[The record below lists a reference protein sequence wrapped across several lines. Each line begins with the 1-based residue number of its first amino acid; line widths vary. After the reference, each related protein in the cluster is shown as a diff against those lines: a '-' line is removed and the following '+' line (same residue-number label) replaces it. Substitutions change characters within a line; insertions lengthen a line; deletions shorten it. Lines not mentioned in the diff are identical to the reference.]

1 VDEAARAAAEG
12 RAVDL
17 WSFIGAAAAT
27 GLGGFDPGPALIG
40 AAALGSGI
48 PHRHVLGFG
57 AVLISGTA
65 ISGIVVTALVGSR
78 LSQVDWHALLRDG
91 ATAAWIELAVGVG
104 LLVYATHR
112 LVRRHH
118 GARTS
123 TRRPPNVTGLYL
135 TALGFVAIVV
145 FDVPFEIFVATAGD
159 QPQWLVG
166 AGWILWALIS
176 QLPLALLLVAIMAK
190 RHTAMVRI
198 VTAAQKRLGPLAH
211 LLFGAAL
218 GLVGLFLTVDAVRF
232 LAIGRFLID

>member
-1 VDEAARAAAEG
+1 M
-12 RAVDL
+12 DL

-48 PHRHVLGFG
+48 PHRQVLGFG
-57 AVLISGTA
+57 ALLISGTA
-65 ISGIVVTALVGSR
+65 VCGIAMTALVGSR
-78 LSQVDWHALLRDG
+78 LSRVDWHALLRDG
-91 ATAAWIELAVGVG
+91 ATAAWIEVAVGTG

-118 GARTS
+118 RARTS
-123 TRRPPNVTGLYL
+123 TRRPPNATGLYL

-145 FDVPFEIFVATAGD
+145 FDVPFEIFVTAAGD
-159 QPQWLVG
+159 QPHWLVG
-166 AGWILWALIS
+166 AGWTLWALIS
-176 QLPLALLLVAIMAK
+176 QLPLTLLLLAIMAK

-211 LLFGAAL
+211 LLLGTAL

-232 LAIGRFLID
+232 LAIGRFIID